1 VTEGRWKLQ
10 RTDLNWA
17 IELPVDI
24 TRAASVSPGS
34 VAVLYAEPGSLS
46 LEILPPLSPGLKAD
60 VRRTCEEFRDAFEE
74 MRQLG
79 D

>member
-1 VTEGRWKLQ
+1 MEGRWTLQ
-10 RTDLNWA
+10 GTDLSRA
-17 IELPVDI
+17 IELPTDI
-24 TRAASVSPGS
+24 TRAAGVSPGS

-46 LEILPPLSPGLKAD
+46 VEILPPLSPGLKAD